1 MASCSASGA
10 SPERMSCAVRTAST
24 AAKSHVP
31 KMPRMKK
38 AVPSV
43 TVAIWKKL
51 AKMVKWTSA
60 FEVCPL

>member
-1 MASCSASGA
+1 
-10 SPERMSCAVRTAST
+10 MSCAVRMAST
-24 AAKSHVP
+24 AAKSQVP
-31 KMPRMKK
+31 TTPRTKK

>member
-10 SPERMSCAVRTAST
+10 RPARMSCAVRAAST

-31 KMPRMKK
+31 TTPRTKK

-51 AKMVKWTSA
+51 AKIVKWTSA
-60 FEVCPL
+60 FAVWPL